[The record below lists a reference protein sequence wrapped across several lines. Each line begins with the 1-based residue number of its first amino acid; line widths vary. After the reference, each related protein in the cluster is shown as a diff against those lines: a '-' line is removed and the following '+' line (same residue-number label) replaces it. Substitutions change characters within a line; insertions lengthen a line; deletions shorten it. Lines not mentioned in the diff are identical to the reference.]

1 MPFDIWQTKCFLLF
15 GNLNAPIFLHQRAF
29 TLRNHQCLF
38 LYLTSNT
45 RSTQKKSH
53 TMNYIFPT
61 EELIQ
66 ELVAQSQNDLG
77 TRSQFLTSL
86 GNPPCLH
93 TGYHDACEVYH
104 DGKYV
109 YKFYYAHDSRLR
121 RIALHNFLF
130 GQETP
135 YSIKGII
142 HNNNS
147 TEKFFVVSQPF
158 IIDSKPSGDY
168 ARSLLKRKFEKR
180 FGINSLKIIHPNISS
195 YGELEGDWYIFP
207 HKIALDDL
215 KDSNVFINQE
225 TNNVAVIDCLI
236 EEMNYDSWCRK
247 IGIASSTTL
256 IENELEQN
264 SDVNS
269 TIQDFNDFMRSLP
282 SLKTM

>member
-1 MPFDIWQTKCFLLF
+1 
-15 GNLNAPIFLHQRAF
+15 
-29 TLRNHQCLF
+29 
-38 LYLTSNT
+38 
-45 RSTQKKSH
+45 
-53 TMNYIFPT
+53 MNYIFPT
-61 EELIQ
+61 EELMQ
-66 ELVAQSQNDLG
+66 KLVTQSQKYLG
-77 TRSQFLTSL
+77 KRSQFLASL

-93 TGYHDACEVYH
+93 TGNLDAREVYRV
-104 DGKYV
+104 KEEV
-109 YKFYYAHDSRLR
+109 YKFYYADDSRLK

-135 YSIKGII
+135 YSVKGII
-142 HNNNS
+142 HNDNS

-168 ARSLLKRKFEKR
+168 ARSLLKLEFEKR
-180 FGINSLKIIHPNISS
+180 FGVNSLEIVHPYNACC
-195 YGELEGDWYIFP
+195 GELEGDWYIFP

-269 TIQDFNDFMRSLP
+269 TVQDFNDFMRSLP